1 MNNNTKIR
9 LRLSKNLF
17 ESLTREI
24 LAEAKKGDMSGGAY
38 TEAVKMPKAGKMD
51 EKMSSKE
58 KMAKGLYNEVGA
70 EEETHGMKKEA
81 PGAPPMPSVPGKS
94 AVDKLNLAGTNME
107 IKDAKTFAKAILDIA
122 QKLQSKEGF
131 KPESNP
137 NIKRAMDALRTLS
150 SGAPAMPQVPTNKSA
165 NSAPKA
171 PPMPG
176 LKEKMSSKEK
186 MAKGLYNEVDAEMDT
201 KKMKEAMDFDNAHN
215 YTYRLVDGN
224 CIRINPETQERA
236 KVHHTYCNDLK
247 KEMQTNV
254 AEEGQMNEM
263 VDVSWEAVAA
273 GMAAMGLAPLAIDK
287 MHQWWKKKYPGSFKK
302 AQGLSAAMDK
312 QAGNTPGQGHGVDT
326 SKTFGPREN
335 ALKEYEN
342 DDYRLVNG
350 ECRRYNDEHE
360 YVVVSMSNCR

>member
-150 SGAPAMPQVPTNKSA
+150 SGAPAMPQVPTNKSD
-165 NSAPKA
+165 NSAFKA
-171 PPMPG
+171 PAMPG

-186 MAKGLYNEVDAEMDT
+186 MAKGLYNEDEMGSSDKYPVGTVLFKPKGNQTITVKRIEGDKIFVVSDLTPNREFQWSTNIIDDGIRTKEFQLKSSGQNEMETMTAEDKIEESV
-201 KKMKEAMDFDNAHN
+201 KKRK
-215 YTYRLVDGN
+215 
-224 CIRINPETQERA
+224 
-236 KVHHTYCNDLK
+236 LK
-247 KEMQTNV
+247 K
-254 AEEGQMNEM
+254 
-263 VDVSWEAVAA
+263 
-273 GMAAMGLAPLAIDK
+273 
-287 MHQWWKKKYPGSFKK
+287 
-302 AQGLSAAMDK
+302 
-312 QAGNTPGQGHGVDT
+312 
-326 SKTFGPREN
+326 
-335 ALKEYEN
+335 
-342 DDYRLVNG
+342 
-350 ECRRYNDEHE
+350 
-360 YVVVSMSNCR
+360 